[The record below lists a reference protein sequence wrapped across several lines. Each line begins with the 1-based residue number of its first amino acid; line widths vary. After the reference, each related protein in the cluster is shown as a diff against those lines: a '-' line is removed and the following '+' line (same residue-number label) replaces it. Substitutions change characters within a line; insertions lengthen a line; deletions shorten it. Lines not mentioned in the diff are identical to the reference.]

1 VLACFAGSG
10 TRGVVTLELGGRS
23 SASSCRSTYAA
34 AAAER
39 RG

>member
-10 TRGVVTLELGGRS
+10 TRGVLELGGRS